1 MTKSGSFVL
10 LCCALFVFFRVSIL
24 SVFLICLLSCIFQR
38 EPTWMALCSLIVLM
52 CHYKSTHSSLLHT
65 VLLLIVFRKL
75 SSTVKWWLWVK
86 VSMKYSE
93 IWQCMMAVWDV
104 GMTLMIIGRCAGII
118 TLMISDW
125 CAGILKLELC
135 DHTATITSLSFAR
148 HPSVLLVSA
157 SMDGTLK
164 LWDMSDDGNMIKTL
178 RTNCTAFYGCCW
190 SPDSTSLA
198 TVGNYHSV
206 NIASSLCYC
215 IGFF

>member
-1 MTKSGSFVL
+1 ML
-10 LCCALFVFFRVSIL
+10 
-24 SVFLICLLSCIFQR
+24 
-38 EPTWMALCSLIVLM
+38 
-52 CHYKSTHSSLLHT
+52 
-65 VLLLIVFRKL
+65 
-75 SSTVKWWLWVK
+75 
-86 VSMKYSE
+86 
-93 IWQCMMAVWDV
+93 
-104 GMTLMIIGRCAGII
+104 LMIIGRCAGII

-206 NIASSLCYC
+206 NIASSLCLCSLYW
-215 IGFF
+215 GFLAGMPPPPGGVFFPYLSLLFLHSLYRCTAKTG